1 MKLVLAVTLLALM
14 FQAQAGESGE
24 DSDHT
29 QKNLKDC
36 PLEQLLCKPQGQP
49 NQPVRCV
56 EKLNRKDVTG
66 LIYCNALY
74 CEPEEFQHD
83 YIVRN
88 HDQTPHTNKWKRA
101 RIGQVATLHDVCLL
115 RNGLPVARK
124 CGSKGMH
131 AQWEPVDNWGRVVCM
146 RRFREHSVSVDLN
159 SLHDD
164 ILEDRRLTNNTQGRR
179 STTALMRDI
188 FRRHNRTVLPADVHM
203 TGQVF
208 NVLMEQPMDE
218 VVSTDMMSICREI
231 MSSDARVL
239 RLSAQLNA
247 TNSVLSQFEEYMDAL
262 PQQYVPS
269 DRCGKATVRAA
280 SEASEAQTGVEIANY
295 AEIGVQ
301 ALMAINLSV
310 FYVNPV
316 CDNITGIAIFS
327 AAAPDRRQGIG
338 FWYRFLYADEFV
350 LQLKLE
356 FELETA
362 VFVPEQ
368 LWQQLHQTRGV
379 SYLVFKVYGH
389 DALFV
394 EATQQRSRRPRSKVL
409 SISIPG
415 LEGKHLQLFL
425 LLLDVIHTVFFQV
438 RPFRNL
444 FPSCCATR
452 INCSRMRKLGAQVA
466 AVATGTIRPG

>member
-1 MKLVLAVTLLALM
+1 MKLVLAVTLLALL
-14 FQAQAGESGE
+14 FQAQAEESGE
-24 DSDHT
+24 DSGQTD
-29 QKNLKDC
+29 LVDC
-36 PLEQLLCKPQGQP
+36 PPEQLLCKPHGQP

-74 CEPEEFQHD
+74 CEPEEFEHD

-115 RNGLPVARK
+115 RNGLPVTRK

-131 AQWEPVDNWGRVVCM
+131 AQWEPIDNWGRVVCM

-164 ILEDRRLTNNTQGRR
+164 ILEGRRLTNNTQGRR
-179 STTALMRDI
+179 STTALLRDI
-188 FRRHNRTVLPADVHM
+188 FRRHDRTVLPADVHM

-218 VVSTDMMSICREI
+218 VVSTDLVSVCREI
-231 MSSDARVL
+231 MSSDEKVL

-262 PQQYVPS
+262 PQQYVSS

-280 SEASEAQTGVEIANY
+280 SEASVAQTGVEIANY
-295 AEIGVQ
+295 ADIGVQ

-316 CDNITGIAIFS
+316 CENITGIAIYS
-327 AAAPDRRQGIG
+327 AGAPDRRQGSG
-338 FWYRFLYADEFV
+338 FWYRFLYANESV
-350 LQLKLE
+350 EQLKGE
-356 FELETA
+356 AKLETA
-362 VFVPEQ
+362 VLVPEQ
-368 LWQQLHQTRGV
+368 LWEQLHQTRGV
-379 SYLVFKVYGH
+379 SYLVLKVYGH

-394 EATQQRSRRPRSKVL
+394 EATQERRRRPRSKVL
-409 SISIPG
+409 SITIPG
-415 LEGKHLQLFL
+415 MKGICL
-425 LLLDVIHTVFFQV
+425 
-438 RPFRNL
+438 
-444 FPSCCATR
+444 
-452 INCSRMRKLGAQVA
+452 
-466 AVATGTIRPG
+466 

>member
-1 MKLVLAVTLLALM
+1 MKLVLAVTLLALL
-14 FQAQAGESGE
+14 FQAQAEESGE
-24 DSDHT
+24 DNGQTD
-29 QKNLKDC
+29 LEDC
-36 PLEQLLCKPQGQP
+36 PLEQLLCKPHGQP

-115 RNGLPVARK
+115 RNGLPVTRK

-131 AQWEPVDNWGRVVCM
+131 AQWEPIDNWGRVVCM

-164 ILEDRRLTNNTQGRR
+164 ILEGRRLTNNTQGRR
-179 STTALMRDI
+179 STTALLRDI
-188 FRRHNRTVLPADVHM
+188 FRRHDRTVLPADVHM

-218 VVSTDMMSICREI
+218 VVSTDLVSICREI
-231 MSSDARVL
+231 MSSDEKVL

-262 PQQYVPS
+262 PQQYVSS

-280 SEASEAQTGVEIANY
+280 SEASVAQTGVEIANY
-295 AEIGVQ
+295 ADIGVQ

-316 CDNITGIAIFS
+316 CENITGIAIYS
-327 AAAPDRRQGIG
+327 AAAPDRRQGSG
-338 FWYRFLYADEFV
+338 FWYRFLYANESV
-350 LQLKLE
+350 EQLKGE
-356 FELETA
+356 SKLETA
-362 VFVPEQ
+362 VLVPEQ
-368 LWQQLHQTRGV
+368 LWQQLQQTRGV
-379 SYLVFKVYGH
+379 SYVVLKVYGH

-394 EATQQRSRRPRSKVL
+394 EATQERRRRPRSKVL

-415 LEGKHLQLFL
+415 MKGICL
-425 LLLDVIHTVFFQV
+425 
-438 RPFRNL
+438 
-444 FPSCCATR
+444 
-452 INCSRMRKLGAQVA
+452 
-466 AVATGTIRPG
+466 

>member
-1 MKLVLAVTLLALM
+1 MKLVLAVTLLALL
-14 FQAQAGESGE
+14 FQAQAEESGE
-24 DSDHT
+24 DNGQTD
-29 QKNLKDC
+29 LEDC
-36 PLEQLLCKPQGQP
+36 PLEQLLCKPHGQP

-115 RNGLPVARK
+115 RNGLPVTRK

-131 AQWEPVDNWGRVVCM
+131 AQWEPIDNWGRVVCM

-164 ILEDRRLTNNTQGRR
+164 ILEGRRLTNNTQGRR
-179 STTALMRDI
+179 STTALLRDI
-188 FRRHNRTVLPADVHM
+188 FRRHDRTVLPADVHM

-208 NVLMEQPMDE
+208 NVLMEQPTDE
-218 VVSTDMMSICREI
+218 VVSTDLVSICREI
-231 MSSDARVL
+231 MSSDEKVL

-262 PQQYVPS
+262 PQQYVSS
-269 DRCGKATVRAA
+269 DRCGKATVRTA
-280 SEASEAQTGVEIANY
+280 SEASVAQTGVEIANY
-295 AEIGVQ
+295 ADIGVQ

-316 CDNITGIAIFS
+316 CENITGIAI
-327 AAAPDRRQGIG
+327 
-338 FWYRFLYADEFV
+338 Y
-350 LQLKLE
+350 
-356 FELETA
+356 
-362 VFVPEQ
+362 
-368 LWQQLHQTRGV
+368 
-379 SYLVFKVYGH
+379 
-389 DALFV
+389 
-394 EATQQRSRRPRSKVL
+394 
-409 SISIPG
+409 
-415 LEGKHLQLFL
+415 
-425 LLLDVIHTVFFQV
+425 
-438 RPFRNL
+438 
-444 FPSCCATR
+444 
-452 INCSRMRKLGAQVA
+452 
-466 AVATGTIRPG
+466 